1 MAFGIAAALAL
12 TVMATTAAAR
22 TESRFSVVE
31 VQKSSRRVDNHFVTH
46 GVLFVPGTNTVA
58 GTDRVKFSRKGNVHA
73 VARFP
78 DGKIKA
84 QGNINASRIVVVGG
98 SGRWNGAAGK
108 IKIHRLSHRKT
119 LLNFAIVQ

>member
-1 MAFGIAAALAL
+1 MALAVAAVL
-12 TVMATTAAAR
+12 ALAVIASTAAAR
-22 TESRFSVVE
+22 TESKFSLVE
-31 VQKSSRRVDNHFVTH
+31 VQKSSRRVGNHFVNH
-46 GVLFVPGTNTVA
+46 GVLFVPGTSTVA

-84 QGNINASRIVVVGG
+84 QGNVDASRIVVVGG

-108 IKIHRLSHRKT
+108 IKIHQLSRRKT
-119 LLNFAIVQ
+119 LLSFAIVQ